1 MSRLSGRSCQDDIY
15 NASLKLF
22 QKKNQK
28 EKKEPKKYFDASLD
42 LNKSIGFEDLN
53 NEEHQRSKQNET
65 SRSRVVSLENSNSEE
80 EEHVKS
86 AFNISLLQSKEVVKG
101 IKKDEKKNDTKGNKD
116 NSMKLKLEV
125 LREIELLKKQK
136 EKLQKRSKN
145 IQERISK
152 EIRTN
157 NSPKPTR

>member
-80 EEHVKS
+80 EEQVKS

-152 EIRTN
+152 AIRTN

>member
-42 LNKSIGFEDLN
+42 SNKSIGFEDLN

-80 EEHVKS
+80 EEQVKS

-136 EKLQKRSKN
+136 EKLQIRSKN

>member
-42 LNKSIGFEDLN
+42 SNKSIGFEDLN

-80 EEHVKS
+80 EEQVKS

>member
-80 EEHVKS
+80 EEQVKS

>member
-42 LNKSIGFEDLN
+42 SNKSIGFEDLN